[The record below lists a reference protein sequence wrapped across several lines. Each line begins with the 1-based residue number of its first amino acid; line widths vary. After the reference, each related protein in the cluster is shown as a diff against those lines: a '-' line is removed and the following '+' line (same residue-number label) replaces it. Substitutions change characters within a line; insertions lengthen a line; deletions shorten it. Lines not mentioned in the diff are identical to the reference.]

1 LFYSFLLLYCAQK
14 LEDISINTLK
24 KLLNL
29 NKTKHLYKQ
38 IPLLKNNQM
47 KILSYQ
53 KMNLQ
58 KLMEKKNQMMM
69 KLLMMKMMNKKVMTM
84 MMMKILKSL
93 STEMM

>member
-1 LFYSFLLLYCAQK
+1 
-14 LEDISINTLK
+14 
-24 KLLNL
+24 
-29 NKTKHLYKQ
+29 
-38 IPLLKNNQM
+38 M

-58 KLMEKKNQMMM
+58 KLMEKKNQIMM
-69 KLLMMKMMNKKVMTM
+69 KLLMMKMMKKKVMTM